1 MKIAILGYGTVG
13 SGVGEIIE
21 KQASKDVQSLEL
33 GYILERKE
41 NLHKHPLMCDDI
53 HRILEDKEIDVVV
66 ETMGGIEPAHTYI
79 LQALSA
85 GKHVV
90 SANKAV
96 IAQYEAQF
104 HACAKAHGVKLLYEA
119 SCGGGIPWLH
129 QLQSVKR
136 IDSIDE
142 IHGIFNG
149 TSNYIL
155 DHMSKEGTSFQ
166 EVLHHAQKLGYAEAD
181 PGADIDGYDIRNKL
195 KISASIAFDCAP
207 VQEIPTFGIRNIRKE
222 DIAFAKAHHH
232 TIKLIAA
239 AKRNAD
245 TYGAVIEP
253 TLYEE
258 GLMEACVADNFNL
271 ACLHGATIGDLRFFG
286 QGAGKLPT
294 AHAIVQDLLDLA
306 QEVNVSEPTLHVSLH
321 YDPALLTSAYYIR
334 TALDE
339 KELHKLLQDAIWQSE
354 LYNGWRY
361 SLTKPV
367 AKAQMHK
374 QMEVI
379 LRQDPQA
386 FMMALCPCGEDA
398 A

>member
-1 MKIAILGYGTVG
+1 MKVAILGYGTVG

-21 KQASKDVQSLEL
+21 KKASTDVKALEL

-53 HRILEDKEIDVVV
+53 DRILDDQDIDVVV

-96 IAQYEAQF
+96 IAQYEKEF

-142 IHGIFNG
+142 IHGILNG

-166 EVLHHAQKLGYAEAD
+166 EVLQNAQDLGYAEAD
-181 PGADIDGYDIRNKL
+181 PSADIDGDDIRNKL
-195 KISASIAFDCAP
+195 KISASVAFDCAP
-207 VQEIPTFGIRNIRKE
+207 FQEIPTFGIRNIRKE
-222 DIAFAKAHHH
+222 DIAYAKAQHRN
-232 TIKLIAA
+232 IKLIAT
-239 AKRNAD
+239 AKRSGD
-245 TYGAVIEP
+245 YYGAVIEP

-258 GLMEACVADNFNL
+258 GLMEASVADNFNL
-271 ACLHGATIGDLRFFG
+271 ACLHGTTIGDLRFFG

-306 QEVNVSEPTLHVSLH
+306 QEVKLPEPSMHESLIYH
-321 YDPALLTSAYYIR
+321 PELLTSSYYIR
-334 TALDE
+334 SVLND
-339 KELHKLLQDAIWQSE
+339 KEIQEILHGAIVHSE
-354 LYNGWRY
+354 EAQGCRY
-361 SLTKPV
+361 TRTKPLE
-367 AKAQMHK
+367 KAFLHK
-374 QMEVI
+374 QMERI
-379 LRQDPQA
+379 LKKDPQA
-386 FMMALCPCGEDA
+386 FMMALDQTGEEQA
-398 A
+398 